1 MCTQPVSAQQSKP
14 VVTRLINNV
23 SFPPKHQSKT
33 WYVLASNVFITSYI
47 HRALHLQ
54 FFSSLCTIIN
64 SIEGPRKHPT
74 NWAPQ
79 LLRPAL
85 QPVVFIFLFLF
96 YLFYL
101 PYLSSIHEKANCIAI
116 LWTGSPHSLGSCLF
130 RGLWATSFPHKGG
143 ASR

>member
-1 MCTQPVSAQQSKP
+1 MHSASQRPAVKP

-85 QPVVFIFLFLF
+85 SVTHYNNRMNQLILIIRSWGNANYSLITIYGCHCCSHQNEATNSFSLSDKL
-96 YLFYL
+96 L
-101 PYLSSIHEKANCIAI
+101 P
-116 LWTGSPHSLGSCLF
+116 
-130 RGLWATSFPHKGG
+130 
-143 ASR
+143 